1 MDKLSVK
8 LATVRFKKDG
18 KRYDYIVPD
27 WCKDKIWVGCY
38 VIVPDKVTDKRYGT
52 AQCIQVRTE
61 AYKNLNPNINYEYI
75 VDIVN
80 SSKFESLKKSVDR
93 DVKLEAIAKAIKDY
107 TDTYGGFFEINHEI
121 EHDGSFWESHVEPY
135 SHKYIF
141 TMEVPFS
148 YTAINMNDTPI
159 LAKGFSDKLIH

>member
-1 MDKLSVK
+1 MDKPNVK
-8 LATVRFKKDG
+8 LATVRFKRDG

-27 WCKDKIWVGCY
+27 WCKDKISVGCY
-38 VIVPDKVTDKRYGT
+38 VIVPDKVSDKRYET

-61 AYKNLNPNINYEYI
+61 VYENFNPNIRYEYI

-80 SSKFESLKKSVDR
+80 NSKFESLKESVDR
-93 DVKLEAIAKAIKDY
+93 GVKLEAIAEAIKDY
-107 TDTYGGFFEINHEI
+107 TDTYGGFLEIDHKI
-121 EHDGSFWESHVEPY
+121 VHDCPFWENHVDSY

-148 YTAINMNDTPI
+148 STAITVNDTPL
-159 LAKGFSDKLIH
+159 LAKGYLGKLIN